1 MDKFVQITLGLT
13 YLKKDDKV
21 ERMKG
26 KAKNKRKIG
35 KVILIGIGF
44 FLTIIL
50 TFTTTLA
57 WFYDSDWASKSITMA
72 GTVGIRVKDGTTFT
86 SGSGNLHFEITT
98 EKAYPGQAIDVS
110 ASCYNDGGKSGLQKG
125 SKCYVRA
132 HFAVYTDIGK
142 LPVPGHYVGG
152 SASQA
157 YITAKAKYDA
167 LVALGETPDYAEPK
181 ASDYEGGAESK
192 AYKQD
197 LAIAQNEVGLSA
209 SELYKFL
216 NQLIE
221 LQNDASDAQTDATKK
236 YYWNYYKN
244 DGLVNGVGGGFPL
257 SSSGTLSSDVSYY
270 IDGKEYVH
278 NGSGYTYTTTN
289 TDGQTITDT
298 VSDYTKL
305 KDKGYFY
312 LCLSKGE
319 DAQLK
324 ELDKDEAAIFLWNN
338 RFIIPWKLT
347 NASAEK
353 DIFVAV
359 EFQAIQT
366 YIPII
371 NTTGIIDSNPNNQL
385 PDTQCTIKNKSVQ
398 TVFNSCYFTPIS
410 TVIGDKDYGNSD
422 IYESVTNKADA
433 GL

>member
-1 MDKFVQITLGLT
+1 
-13 YLKKDDKV
+13 
-21 ERMKG
+21 MKG

-57 WFYDSDWASKSITMA
+57 WFYDSDWASKSVTMA
-72 GTVGIRVKDGTTFT
+72 GTVGIRVKDGENFT

-110 ASCYNDGGKSGLQKG
+110 ASCYNDGGKSGLEKG
-125 SKCYVRA
+125 SECYVRA
-132 HFAVYTDIGK
+132 HFAVYTNIGK
-142 LPVPGHYVGG
+142 LPVPGDYVGG
-152 SASQA
+152 SASKA
-157 YITAKAKYDA
+157 YIAAKAQYDA
-167 LVALGETPDYAEPK
+167 AIARGETPDYAEPK

-192 AYKQD
+192 AYKED
-197 LAIAQNEVGLSA
+197 LAIAQNEAGLSA

-221 LQNDASDAQTDATKK
+221 LQNDASDAQTDTTKK

-244 DGLVNGVGGGFPL
+244 NGLENGIGGGFPL
-257 SSSGTLSSDVSYY
+257 SSSGTLNSDISYY
-270 IDGKEYVH
+270 IDGKDYVS
-278 NGSGYTYTTTN
+278 NGSGYTYTYKDN
-289 TDGQTITDT
+289 DGQTQTDT

-305 KDKGYFY
+305 TDKGYFY
-312 LCLSKGE
+312 LCLTKGE

-324 ELDKDEAAIFLWNN
+324 ALGLGEASVFLWNN

-385 PDTQCTIKNKSVQ
+385 PEAQCTIKNNSVQ
-398 TVFNSCYFTPIS
+398 TVFNSCSFTPIS

-422 IYESVTNKADA
+422 IYESVTNRADA

>member
-1 MDKFVQITLGLT
+1 
-13 YLKKDDKV
+13 
-21 ERMKG
+21 MKG

-57 WFYDSDWASKSITMA
+57 WFYDSDWASKSVTMA
-72 GTVGIRVKDGTTFT
+72 GTVGIRVKDGENFT
-86 SGSGNLHFEITT
+86 SGSGSLHFQIKGD
-98 EKAYPGQAIDVS
+98 KAYPGQAIDVS
-110 ASCYNDGGKSGLQKG
+110 ASCYNNGGKSGLEKG
-125 SKCYVRA
+125 SECYVRA
-132 HFAVYTDIGK
+132 HFAVYTNIGK
-142 LPVPGHYVGG
+142 LPVPGHYIGG

-157 YITAKAKYDA
+157 YIAAKAEYDA
-167 LVALGETPDYAEPK
+167 IIARGETPDYAEPK
-181 ASDYEGGAESK
+181 ASDYEGGTESK
-192 AYKQD
+192 AYKED

-221 LQNDASDAQTDATKK
+221 LQNDASDNQTDPDKK

-244 DGLVNGVGGGFPL
+244 NGLVNGVGGGFPL
-257 SSSGTLSSDVSYY
+257 SNSGTGNDISYY
-270 IDGKEYVH
+270 IDGKEYVS
-278 NGSGYTYTTTN
+278 NGSGYTYTYKDS
-289 TDGQTITDT
+289 DGQTQTDT

-312 LCLSKGE
+312 LCVSEGE

-324 ELDKDEAAIFLWNN
+324 KLGLGEASVFLWNN

-371 NTTGIIDSNPNNQL
+371 NDGKNNTIEGTIKSDEMDNQL
-385 PDTQCTIKNKSVQ
+385 EDTKCTIKNKSVQ
-398 TVFNSCYFTPIS
+398 TVFNSCYFTPVS
-410 TVIGDKDYGNSD
+410 TVIGDKDYGNLD